1 MLLVV
6 SGLVTLG
13 ASPAL
18 PTTPHL
24 QYHLITCT
32 PGTRSPGAVAPA
44 AVDVPV
50 LPAAEAGGGELGGA
64 GGAGETL
71 AVVQLARARHH
82 LLQVLVTG
90 EMLQVLHLVHAE
102 HLVPA
107 PGAPRL
113 LGPGPH
119 PRPRPVPVAG
129 QAAELPGVSI
139 VMV

>member
-1 MLLVV
+1 M
-6 SGLVTLG
+6 
-13 ASPAL
+13 
-18 PTTPHL
+18 
-24 QYHLITCT
+24 
-32 PGTRSPGAVAPA
+32 
-44 AVDVPV
+44 DVPV